1 MVQRNTLVVTVCR
14 GGRCGGD
21 KHPDFDH
28 PAQIAAVAAAVE
40 ARGAGSVRVGDCLAM
55 CSASN
60 VVVVRSGRT
69 TRFLGRMADDRA
81 TAALCQWLEGGYPDL
96 PAPLAAHL
104 VDPASEFEEP

>member
-14 GGRCGGD
+14 GGRCGGP

-28 PAQIAAVAAAVE
+28 AAQITALSAAVE
-40 ARGAGSVRVGDCLAM
+40 ALGTGSVRVGDCLAM

-60 VVVVRSGRT
+60 VVVVRKGRI
-69 TRFLGRMADDRA
+69 TRFLGRMADDHA
-81 TAALCQWLEGGYPDL
+81 TAALCQWLEGGDIEL
-96 PAPLAAHL
+96 PEALAAHL